1 MLTTETA
8 GTPYDQ
14 GHNSNLYRSRSKVAS
29 RQSTGQPRQSHHPVG
44 TASHGLDGANY
55 QDDYPFSTSRNS
67 VETVSMNG
75 IVGTAPLGT
84 MYVRALYD
92 YEADDRTSLSFHE
105 GDVIQVINQLESG
118 WWDGVING
126 VRGWFPSNYCQ
137 VVTSPDELPD
147 NILQEAAE
155 QMEDDGGQA
164 ETYVDDYEE
173 EDESD
178 HDGGGLPLEGAD
190 NGDRSRSDFWIPQA
204 TPDGRLFYYNMMTGD
219 RSTELPL
226 ESPRSS
232 GDTGPRDRSGT
243 NVSIPDRTRPPPE
256 MMARGGMTRDEED
269 SDTNSASELDGENI
283 ISNSRGTIVS
293 VQPVSVEWSSI
304 MLSIMPESHPWP
316 LVECRLRLTLR

>member
-1 MLTTETA
+1 MLTADTV
-8 GTPYDQ
+8 GPPYDQ
-14 GHNSNLYRSRSKVAS
+14 GHNSNLYSSRNKAS
-29 RQSTGQPRQSHHPVG
+29 YQEHQGEPRQSHPIRSV
-44 TASHGLDGANY
+44 SDGRGPADSY
-55 QDDYPFSTSRNS
+55 DDYSFSTSHTS
-67 VETVSMNG
+67 ADTILMNG
-75 IVGTAPLGT
+75 LIGTAPQGT

-137 VVTSPDELPD
+137 IVTSADELPD
-147 NILQEAAE
+147 SILQAAAAE
-155 QMEDDGGQA
+155 QIEDEVGHG
-164 ETYVDDYEE
+164 ETYVDDFEE

-178 HDGGGLPLEGAD
+178 YDGTGGLPLEGAM

-226 ESPRSS
+226 ESPGSS
-232 GDTGPRDRSGT
+232 ADSGPRDRSGT

-256 MMARGGMTRDEED
+256 MMARGGMMRDEEESD
-269 SDTNSASELDGENI
+269 DTNSASELDGENI
-283 ISNSRGTIVS
+283 IANTRGT
-293 VQPVSVEWSSI
+293 
-304 MLSIMPESHPWP
+304 
-316 LVECRLRLTLR
+316 LVGL

>member
-1 MLTTETA
+1 MLTADTV
-8 GTPYDQ
+8 GPPYDQ
-14 GHNSNLYRSRSKVAS
+14 GHNSNLYSSRNKAFH
-29 RQSTGQPRQSHHPVG
+29 QQYQGEPRQSHPIRS
-44 TASHGLDGANY
+44 ASDGRDRADSYN
-55 QDDYPFSTSRNS
+55 DYSFSTSQNS
-67 VETVSMNG
+67 ADTILMNG
-75 IVGTAPLGT
+75 LIGTAPQGT

-137 VVTSPDELPD
+137 VVTSADELPD
-147 NILQEAAE
+147 SILQAATAE
-155 QMEDDGGQA
+155 QIEDEVGHG
-164 ETYVDDYEE
+164 ETYVEDFEE

-178 HDGGGLPLEGAD
+178 YDGTGGLPLEGAM

-226 ESPRSS
+226 ESPGSS
-232 GDTGPRDRSGT
+232 ADSGPRDRSGT

-256 MMARGGMTRDEED
+256 MMARGGMMRDEEESD
-269 SDTNSASELDGENI
+269 DTNSASELDGENI
-283 ISNSRGTIVS
+283 IANTRGT
-293 VQPVSVEWSSI
+293 
-304 MLSIMPESHPWP
+304 
-316 LVECRLRLTLR
+316 LVGV